1 MSYFVG
7 PNYHLPEWIEK
18 GYVKLV
24 KTKTSI
30 CKHFV
35 FKSCPENLKKEM
47 REENKKFP
55 HPYLFEEDLTEEE
68 LKAIKPCDGK
78 PY

>member
-1 MSYFVG
+1 MSYFG
-7 PNYHLPEWIEK
+7 PDYRMGDWIDK

-35 FKSCPENLKKEM
+35 FKSCPEDLKKEM
-47 REENKKFP
+47 REENKQYP
-55 HPYLFEEDLTEEE
+55 TYLFEEDLTEEE

>member
-1 MSYFVG
+1 MSYFG
-7 PNYHLPEWIEK
+7 PDYRIGDWIDK

-30 CKHFV
+30 CDHFV
-35 FKSCPENLKKEM
+35 FKSCPESLKSEM
-47 REENKKFP
+47 REQNKKFP